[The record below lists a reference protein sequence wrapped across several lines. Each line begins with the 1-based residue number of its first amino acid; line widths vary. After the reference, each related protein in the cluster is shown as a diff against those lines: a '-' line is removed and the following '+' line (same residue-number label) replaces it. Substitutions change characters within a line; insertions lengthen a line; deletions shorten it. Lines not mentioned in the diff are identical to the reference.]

1 MGSNCLQGVGFL
13 LGRQKYFGIRWR
25 WWLQNI
31 VNVLNFKIIHFK
43 MVNSMLCEFHLD
55 EKYTQNKLILQI
67 PFCDKMT
74 HVFNSQE
81 LNKQLT

>member
-1 MGSNCLQGVGFL
+1 
-13 LGRQKYFGIRWR
+13 
-25 WWLQNI
+25 
-31 VNVLNFKIIHFK
+31 
-43 MVNSMLCEFHLD
+43 MVNSMLYEFHLD

-81 LNKQLT
+81 LNKQLTWDVMLRDNSCYLASYYIVQTVR